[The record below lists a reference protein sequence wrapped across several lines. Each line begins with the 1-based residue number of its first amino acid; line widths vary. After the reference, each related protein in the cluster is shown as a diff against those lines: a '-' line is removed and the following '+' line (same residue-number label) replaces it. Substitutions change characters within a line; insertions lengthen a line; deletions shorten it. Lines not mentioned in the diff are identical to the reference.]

1 MVFGRDELPCVSSV
15 ERDPKEILDLYE
27 RILNMETMVDGAGG
41 KSQPLP
47 PSLYSFLSHVYGELK
62 AGRPVSLLKD
72 EVALTTVEAARA
84 LGVSRQFLVQMLENH
99 EMPFHMVGTHRR
111 VYARDVLGFKGKRD
125 SGRRQPQA
133 GYLWVEEDS
142 GNSEHG
148 SKGAVPHMH
157 AAAWSEIK
165 AEVRD
170 DLLDGDVKE
179 PRIRLNALDRLEK
192 DLAELYPEFQADPAV
207 LIEAG
212 KSTVARKIAQL
223 RVNGMMHAAE
233 SDVLGVIFR
242 RLEMAM
248 AVVG

>member
-1 MVFGRDELPCVSSV
+1 MVFGRSEVPCVSSA

-27 RILNMETMVDGAGG
+27 RILTMETLVGGTGG

-62 AGRPVSLLKD
+62 AGKQVHLLQD
-72 EVALTTVEAARA
+72 EVALTTVEAART
-84 LGVSRQFLVQMLENH
+84 LGVSRQFLVQMLEQH

-125 SGRRQPQA
+125 SARQKPQA
-133 GYLWVEEDS
+133 EYVWMDEHGAD
-142 GNSEHG
+142 SEHAAI
-148 SKGAVPHMH
+148 GALPRMQ

-170 DLLDGDVKE
+170 DLLAGDVKE

-192 DLAELYPEFQADPAV
+192 DLAELYPEFLADPAV
-207 LIEAG
+207 LLEAG
-212 KSTVARKIAQL
+212 KNTVARKIAQL
-223 RVNGMMHAAE
+223 RAHGVMQVAE
-233 SDVLGVIFR
+233 SDVLNVIYR
-242 RLEMAM
+242 RLGMAM
-248 AVVG
+248 VGVG

>member
-47 PSLYSFLSHVYGELK
+47 ASLYSFLSHVYGELK

-72 EVALTTVEAARA
+72 EVALTTVEAART

-125 SGRRQPQA
+125 SGRSKPQA
-133 GYLWVEEDS
+133 GYLWVEEDC
-142 GNSEHG
+142 GSEHG
-148 SKGAVPHMH
+148 SKRALPQMH
-157 AAAWSEIK
+157 AAAWSEVK
-165 AEVRD
+165 HEVRD
-170 DLLDGDVKE
+170 DLLTGDVKE

-207 LIEAG
+207 LLEAG
-212 KSTVARKIAQL
+212 KNTVARKIAQL
-223 RVNGMMHAAE
+223 RLNGMMHAAE
-233 SDVLGVIFR
+233 SDVLSVIFR

-248 AVVG
+248 VVME